1 MVNLG
6 DKEMKSKKLD
16 KNKQAMQKLIAKK
29 NNSPKNVGAFAE
41 DLKIEFKRITWPDRK
56 TVMKSTVLI
65 FVIVV
70 TATLFISMLDAAF
83 SEALLFLKHI

>member
-1 MVNLG
+1 MVNSDG
-6 DKEMKSKKLD
+6 NEMKSKLD
-16 KNKQAMQKLIAKK
+16 KNKQVMQKLIAKK

-56 TVMKSTVLI
+56 TVIKSTVLI
-65 FVIVV
+65 LVIVV